1 MDITL
6 RRFVINSLTKESILF
21 NFDQP
26 VIRENTHSVKFD
38 GRQQYFGTTDVSPL
52 WVADMD
58 FAVPECVTRALQER
72 VNHPVF
78 GYTIYP
84 DSIYQAIID
93 WFQRRH
99 QWAIERDWIVFA
111 PGVVPSLFAAAKAF
125 AQEGEGVIVQ
135 SPVYFPFFSAVT
147 TNSRRLINNPLR
159 ENNGR
164 YEIDFEHLE
173 VCAQQ
178 GAKLLMLCTPHNPV
192 GRVWDE
198 AELQQLLQISRR
210 YDLTILSD
218 DIHCDLIYS
227 GVKHTMLGRLALPGD
242 KIITTI
248 APNKSFN
255 IPGLGLSALII
266 PNVTERN
273 AMKQQFESLH
283 LGNYNPLSI
292 AAFEAAYRGGD
303 QWLDALM
310 RYLEATRDFA
320 ADFIAREIPQIKL
333 IKPEATYLL
342 WLDCRDLGMSD
353 TELRDFFIKK
363 CQIGMNPGTVFGEGG
378 SGFMRMN
385 IGTRRAVIVD
395 ALQRIKIALGD

>member
-1 MDITL
+1 M
-6 RRFVINSLTKESILF
+6 RF

-26 VIRENTHSVKFD
+26 INRENTHSVKFD
-38 GRQQYFGTTDVSPL
+38 GRQQYFGITDVSPL

-72 VNHPVF
+72 INHPVF

-111 PGVVPSLFAAAKAF
+111 PGVVPSLFVAAKAF

-147 TNSRRLINNPLR
+147 TNNRKLINNPLR

-227 GVKHTMLGRLALPGD
+227 GAKHTMLGRLAQSGD

-266 PNVTERN
+266 PNVAERN

-310 RYLEATRDFA
+310 DYLEGTRDFA

-353 TELRDFFIKK
+353 TKLRDFFIKK
-363 CQIGMNPGTVFGEGG
+363 CQIGMNPGTVFGDGG

-395 ALQRIKIALGD
+395 ALQRIKTALND